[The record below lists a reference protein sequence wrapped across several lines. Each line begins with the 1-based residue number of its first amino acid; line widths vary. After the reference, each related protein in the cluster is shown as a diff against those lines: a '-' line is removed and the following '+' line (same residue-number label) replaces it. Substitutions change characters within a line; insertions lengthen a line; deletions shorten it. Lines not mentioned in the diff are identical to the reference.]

1 MVAMKIIDKMVYA
14 SYARR
19 NTRVVIELY
28 LSPKREG
35 KISIKPKGNRKTDTG
50 VGYAKERY

>member
-19 NTRVVIELY
+19 YNRVVIELY

-35 KISIKPKGNRKTDTG
+35 KISIKLEGNRKTDTG